1 MTQQALHTRPEPVEF
16 HTGIKGDRAVAE
28 ALLGVLGDS
37 LVLLHK
43 TQGYHWNVVGPLFQP
58 LHQLTEQQ
66 YVSLFEAIDV
76 LAERVRALGHL
87 APFSMSD
94 MLSHAELIEETETRT
109 AHDMISQLI
118 NDNEALVRSLRA
130 TAAIAADQGDGAT
143 EDLMNA
149 RMAEHEKALWMLRAI
164 SAS

>member
-16 HTGIKGDRAVAE
+16 DTGIGGERAVAE

-37 LVLLHK
+37 LVLMHK

-58 LHQLTEQQ
+58 LHEVTEHQ
-66 YVSLFEAIDV
+66 YESLFAAIDV
-76 LAERVRALGHL
+76 LAERIRALGHL

-118 NDNEALVRSLRA
+118 DDNEALVRNLRS
-130 TAAIAADQGDGAT
+130 TAALAADQGDGAT

-149 RMAEHEKALWMLRAI
+149 RMAEHEKSLWMLRAI